1 MLNSLLLIPFV
12 LLLDRLLGEPRHFH
26 PLVGF
31 GVLANKI
38 EATLNHNKHRFH
50 KGWLACHWLEK
61 LKRTWLSSNECFK

>member
-50 KGWLACHWLEK
+50 KGWLAWILAVIPITVFVYH
-61 LKRTWLSSNECFK
+61 